1 MNRSLEGRSP
11 SKHSLQ
17 VTIYKLQLLCRS
29 IFYRESTRMTPKLVQ
44 QAGAVRENFGS
55 FLREISLGLA

>member
-1 MNRSLEGRSP
+1 MNRSLEGKRP

-29 IFYRESTRMTPKLVQ
+29 MFYRESMTPKLVQ

-55 FLREISLGLA
+55 LLREISLGLA